1 MGNDV
6 RASFVISQRKWRAFD
21 AHHNFQNFQKFST
34 FQNFKIFESFENL
47 KTLKLKI
54 LKILMRVLYAFFP
67 EIFSGTL
74 TNDARA
80 SNPTK
85 NWSHKSAR
93 HLPMTRARAKC
104 AFFPEIFSGTLTND
118 ARAFD
123 ARRYAYFTIGQII
136 LTSAELYST
145 WGKVY
150 EKIFPFGTYW
160 KSERSLDR
168 VFYRFQ
174 CLFAD

>member
-1 MGNDV
+1 M
-6 RASFVISQRKWRAFD
+6 
-21 AHHNFQNFQKFST
+21 
-34 FQNFKIFESFENL
+34 
-47 KTLKLKI
+47 KI

-80 SNPTK
+80 SFPTK
-85 NWSHKSAR
+85 NCSHKSAR

-123 ARRYAYFTIGQII
+123 ARRYAYFTIGQFIRPI
-136 LTSAELYST
+136 LVMHMIHLIHFICLLYLIHQVYLIHHLMRLKNLIHLICLNVNLIEL
-145 WGKVY
+145 V
-150 EKIFPFGTYW
+150 
-160 KSERSLDR
+160 
-168 VFYRFQ
+168 
-174 CLFAD
+174 